1 MNRKGRRVTQRFYTL
16 VFFAKLCVLCG
27 CIFYSS
33 VSGFLAPDDITLE
46 KAVDGNAAETDLFL
60 KYQSH
65 QGDYLIFYDIE
76 GSTLLLRYRI
86 DRWDYD
92 NDVLRDSLRQ
102 GITYRVRSK
111 ALKKLA
117 EGEVPKGVMGSGVPL
132 VPVKRK
138 IRRIRDLYS
147 ADFVNVNESA
157 LRDLRY

>member
-1 MNRKGRRVTQRFYTL
+1 MRISRVI
-16 VFFAKLCVLCG
+16 VFFFVMAASAPVLP
-27 CIFYSS
+27 
-33 VSGFLAPDDITLE
+33 FLAPDDITLD
-46 KAVDGNAAETDLFL
+46 KASEAKAAENELFL

-65 QGDYLIFYDIE
+65 QGDYFVFYDLE
-76 GSTLLLRYRI
+76 GSTLLVRYRI

-102 GITYRVRSK
+102 GITYRVRMK

-117 EGEVPKGVMGSGVPL
+117 EGEVPKGVMGSGIPP

-147 ADFVNVNESA
+147 ADLTNINESA